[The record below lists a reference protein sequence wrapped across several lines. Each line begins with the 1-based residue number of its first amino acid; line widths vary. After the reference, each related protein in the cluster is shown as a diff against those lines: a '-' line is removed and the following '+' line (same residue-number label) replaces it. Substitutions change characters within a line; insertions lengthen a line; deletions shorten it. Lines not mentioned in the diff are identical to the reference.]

1 MGLRATRRG
10 RRWTLSSVV
19 PPRWWSGPGRC
30 PLGAWLLAPESL
42 TPCQLSSV
50 LLQMLLYL
58 SGMYCALYFLAT
70 LLMIAYKSKSGTE
83 RQHEAVTA
91 ATVT

>member
-1 MGLRATRRG
+1 
-10 RRWTLSSVV
+10 
-19 PPRWWSGPGRC
+19 
-30 PLGAWLLAPESL
+30 
-42 TPCQLSSV
+42 
-50 LLQMLLYL
+50 MLLYL

-83 RQHEAVTA
+83 RQHEAVAA